1 MRSRTRVVDYSGGS
15 PATSETSAQGLA
27 EFRWRTDGDRAKSR
41 SSVTISQL
49 YSTADAAITASGRT
63 PSASP
68 RRIAGQPLVEPGTYR
83 SVMRMVRTVCG
94 ENDARVQRERRSA
107 LEERRR

>member
-49 YSTADAAITASGRT
+49 CSTADAAITASGMRS

-68 RRIAGQPLVEPGTYR
+68 VASPASLWSNQA
-83 SVMRMVRTVCG
+83 RT
-94 ENDARVQRERRSA
+94 D
-107 LEERRR
+107 L